1 MEADKR
7 NQKELPQ
14 CPREKANF
22 LSYVFFIWIVPIF
35 WKGRKKDLDTD
46 DLYQPMKSH
55 KSETLGD
62 RLCKAWDEECE
73 KKRLLDK
80 QPSLLNVMLSVFKWN
95 LLFGA
100 FMVFILE
107 FAVRMTQPIF
117 IGGLVNYYSKT
128 DGNINEAYW
137 YAGGIIACS
146 AANLLIIHP
155 FMLGQSHLGMKMRIS
170 AISMIY
176 RKSLRLT
183 KNALGNTTAGQVVN
197 LLSNDV
203 GRFDTSILFI
213 HYLWISPLEIIAV
226 TVILYY
232 QIEWSVFA
240 GVGFL
245 LAFMPLQMYIGKLA
259 ASLRLKTALRTDERV
274 RFMNEI
280 VQGIQ
285 VIKMYAWEKPFA
297 KVVAMAREREIKA
310 VRSISY
316 IRGIMLSFMMFTSR
330 TAIFLSLMTY
340 VLLGFVLTAEKAFVV
355 TAYYNL
361 LRTSAMMLF
370 PQGIVQATEAIVS
383 IRRIQTFMMH
393 PELPRS
399 KEQLERNRVAKEKSD
414 ALEKEENEKLAVN
427 GHSNGVT
434 STAAPSSES
443 AVIMKDVTAKWDPK
457 YTENTL
463 NNINLD
469 LKKGKLIAV
478 IGPVGSGKSS
488 LIQAIL
494 GELPPA
500 SGSIEVNGEMSFA
513 SQEPWLFSASIRQN
527 ILFGMPYDKR
537 RYQEVVKCCALE
549 RDFTLFPN
557 ADKTLVGERGAS
569 LSGGQK
575 ARINLAR
582 AVYRDADMYFLDD
595 PLSAVDS
602 HVGRHLFDE
611 CIKNYLRR
619 KAVILVTHQLQYL
632 QSANQ
637 IVIMEHGH
645 IKAIGTYDELSRSG
659 LDFAKLL
666 NNAEE
671 EEDEENVKRQV
682 SRQDSKIS
690 AISDDNLP
698 EKRVSVMSIMS
709 EQGPVAVAENA
720 DTGNIGFEIYKQYFK
735 ACGGWAIFA
744 WVFFLFLF
752 AQALASGGDYYLT
765 YWSNKEQQKFVDASF
780 FTFLHHRFVRET
792 SSWNKFWEDF
802 AQFFKDFYA
811 NEYFDLYAFGIII
824 ALTIVISLTRSFVFF
839 NAAMKASANLH
850 NAMFMGISRASMYF
864 FNTNP
869 SGRILNR
876 FSKDMGQVDEILPAI
891 MIDMVQ
897 IFLTLVG
904 IVVVVGI
911 VNPWFIIPTV
921 ILIGLFWFLREF
933 YLKTSIDIK
942 RMEAVTRS
950 PIYSHLGASLNGLS
964 TIRAFKAEQMLIDE
978 FDAHQDLHS
987 SAFYLFIAAA
997 RAFGFWLDGSCLIYI
1012 ALITMSFFV
1021 AGDSG
1026 GNVGLVITQVLGMTG
1041 MGNAPISRTGKHND
1055 SSELDSTPD
1064 KKPPVTWPESGRVIF
1079 DNLSMR
1085 YAPDPKSDRV
1095 LKDLELEI
1103 QPREKIGIV
1112 GRTGAGKSSLINA
1125 LFRLSYNEG
1134 SILIDTRDTA
1144 QMGLHDLRAKISIIP
1159 QEPVLFSGTLRYNLD
1174 PFDEY
1179 TDDKLWLSLEE
1190 VKLKEAIKELPAGLM
1205 SKISEG
1211 GTNFSVGQRQL
1222 VCLARAN
1229 LRDNKILVMDEATA
1243 NVDPQTDALIQE
1255 TIRTK
1260 FADCTVL
1267 TIAHRLNTVMDS
1279 DKVLVMDAGRCIEFG
1294 PPYEL
1299 LTKEDGPQVFT
1310 GMVKQTGKASFDQL
1324 LAIAKENY
1332 DKKLS
1337 SSKKDN

>member
-1 MEADKR
+1 METDKR
-7 NQKELPQ
+7 NQRELPP
-14 CPREKANF
+14 CPREKANIF
-22 LSYVFFIWIVPIF
+22 SYVLFIWILPIF

-46 DLYQPMKSH
+46 DLYQPMREH

-62 RLCKAWDEECE
+62 RLCKAWDQECE
-73 KKRLLDK
+73 KKQALNK
-80 QPSLLNVMLSVFKWN
+80 PPSLLSTMTGVFKWQ
-95 LLFGA
+95 LAFGGV
-100 FMVFILE
+100 MLFILE

-117 IGGLVNYYSKT
+117 IGGLVNYYSKV
-128 DGNINEAYW
+128 DGNINEAYL
-137 YAGGIIACS
+137 YAGGIILCTAL
-146 AANLLIIHP
+146 NLLIIHP
-155 FMLGQSHLGMKMRIS
+155 FMLGQSHLGMKIRIS

-183 KNALGNTTAGQVVN
+183 KNALGNTTSGQVVN

-213 HYLWISPLEIIAV
+213 HYLWISPLEILAV
-226 TVILYY
+226 TIILYY
-232 QIEWSVFA
+232 QIEWSAFA

-245 LAFMPLQMYIGKLA
+245 LGFMPIQMYIGKLA
-259 ASLRLKTALRTDERV
+259 ATLRLKTAMRTDERV

-297 KVVAMAREREIKA
+297 KVVEMARLNELKAIK
-310 VRSISY
+310 SISY

-340 VLLGFVLTAEKAFVV
+340 VLLGQILTAEKAFVV

-370 PQGIVQATEAIVS
+370 PQGIVQATETIVS
-383 IRRIQTFMMH
+383 VRRIQTFMMH

-399 KEQLERNRVAKEKSD
+399 KEQLERNRVEKEKADLNMS
-414 ALEKEENEKLAVN
+414 N
-427 GHSNGVT
+427 SNGT
-434 STAAPSSES
+434 PAPPPSNVVVKISN
-443 AVIMKDVTAKWDPK
+443 VTAKWDPK

-463 NNINLD
+463 NNVNLN
-469 LKKGKLIAV
+469 LEKQKLIAV

-494 GELPPA
+494 GELSID
-500 SGSIEVNGEMSFA
+500 SGSIDVNGDVSFA
-513 SQEPWLFSASIRQN
+513 SQEPWLFSSSIRQN
-527 ILFGMPYDKR
+527 ILFGMPYDKK
-537 RYQEVVKCCALE
+537 RYQEVVKVCALE

-582 AVYRDADMYFLDD
+582 AVYRDADIYFLDD
-595 PLSAVDS
+595 PLSAVDA

-611 CIKNYLRR
+611 CIKNYLRK

-632 QSANQ
+632 QSAHQ
-637 IVIMEHGH
+637 IVIMEHGNV
-645 IKAIGTYDELSRSG
+645 KATGTYDELSKSG

-671 EEDEENVKRQV
+671 ETETVKRQL
-682 SRQDSKIS
+682 SRQDSVLS
-690 AISDDNLP
+690 HESDLP
-698 EKRVSVMSIMS
+698 EKRVSVMSVMS
-709 EQGPVAVAENA
+709 DGGPVAVAETS
-720 DTGNIGFEIYKQYFK
+720 DTGSIGFAVYKQYFK
-735 ACGGWAIFA
+735 ALGGWGIFIV
-744 WVFFLFLF
+744 VFFLFVF
-752 AQALASGGDYYLT
+752 SQVLASGGDYFLT
-765 YWSNKEQQKFVDASF
+765 YWTNKEQQKIVEQTSY
-780 FTFLHHRFVRET
+780 LHRFVRAT
-792 SSWNKFWEDF
+792 DGFWHDF
-802 AQFFKDFYA
+802 NQFFKDLYA
-811 NEYFDLYAFGIII
+811 YEYFDLYAFALIIL
-824 ALTIVISLTRSFVFF
+824 LTIVVSLGRSFVFF

-891 MIDMVQ
+891 MIDMIQ

-904 IVVVVGI
+904 IVTVVAI
-911 VNPWFIIPTV
+911 VNPWYILPTAV
-921 ILIGLFWFLREF
+921 LVVLFYFLRVF

-942 RMEAVTRS
+942 RIEAITRS
-950 PIYSHLGASLNGLS
+950 PIYSHLGASLSGLS

-987 SAFYLFIAAA
+987 SAFYLFLAAG

-1012 ALITMSFFV
+1012 TLITMSFFLM
-1021 AGDSG
+1021 GENG
-1026 GNVGLVITQVLGMTG
+1026 GNVGLVITQILGMTG
-1041 MGNAPISRTGKHND
+1041 MVQWGMRQSA
-1055 SSELDSTPD
+1055 ELENTMTAVERVVEYHSVDPEGALESKPD
-1064 KKPPVTWPESGRVIF
+1064 KKPPATWPENGRIVF

-1085 YAPDPKSDRV
+1085 YAPDPKTECV
-1095 LKDLELEI
+1095 LRELEFVI
-1103 QPREKIGIV
+1103 EPREKIGIV

-1134 SILIDTRDTA
+1134 SILIDTRNTA
-1144 QMGLHDLRAKISIIP
+1144 DMGLHDLRAKISIIP

-1179 TDDKLWLSLEE
+1179 TDDKLWMSLEE
-1190 VKLKEAIKELPAGLM
+1190 VKLKEAISELPLGLL

-1211 GTNFSVGQRQL
+1211 GSNFSVGQRQL
-1222 VCLARAN
+1222 VCLARAI
-1229 LRDNKILVMDEATA
+1229 LRDNKVLVMDEATA

-1279 DKVLVMDAGRCIEFG
+1279 DKVLVMDAGRAIEFG

-1299 LTKEDGPQVFT
+1299 LTTNEGPMIFH
-1310 GMVKQTGKASFDQL
+1310 GMVKQTGNASFEQL
-1324 LAIAKENY
+1324 LEVAKQSYEKN
-1332 DKKLS
+1332 